1 MAFEVIPVPAGSG
14 WVMVVELTD
23 VDPGKH
29 EIAAMFADQHAEM
42 AQEMADRLNLR
53 RLANAPADFSAAIAE
68 LVEAGLIE
76 FVPEG
81 E

>member
-1 MAFEVIPVPAGSG
+1 MSFEVIPVPAGSG
-14 WVMVVELTD
+14 WVMVVD
-23 VDPGKH
+23 VPEVGEH
-29 EIAAMFADQHAEM
+29 EIAAMFAAQHAEM

-53 RLANAPADFSAAIAE
+53 RLACAPAGFSAAIAE
-68 LVEAGLIE
+68 LIEAGLIE

>member
-1 MAFEVIPVPAGSG
+1 MSFEVIPVPTGSG
-14 WVMVVELTD
+14 WLMVVDTPED
-23 VDPGKH
+23 DDY
-29 EIAAMFADQHAEM
+29 EIAAMFAAQHAEM